1 MQDAVK
7 VLAAVKSL
15 AAVLGGY
22 VRHSVALGLL
32 HFECWWLAET
42 YTSFSLRM
50 AALKLMCG

>member
-15 AAVLGGY
+15 AAVLGDY
-22 VRHSVALGLL
+22 VRHSAALGLL